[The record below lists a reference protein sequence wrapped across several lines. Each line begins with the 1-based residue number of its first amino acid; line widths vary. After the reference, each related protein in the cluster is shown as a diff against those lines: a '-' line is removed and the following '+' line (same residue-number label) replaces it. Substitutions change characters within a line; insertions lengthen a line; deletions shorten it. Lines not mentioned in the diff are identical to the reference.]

1 MICCL
6 QWSRQQTEGRLAR
19 YNSDLAIW
27 VKVDGQ
33 WPGTEAKNGSRVYV
47 FMFSNNRLAVYHM
60 LQCSCILGRISR
72 DLYSI
77 WWEQLCLSQKCIWV
91 FYIYFSDWD
100 DIRPSSALEV
110 ISEEEAVQIIAEPLL
125 PIQSSTLRDY
135 VDHSETLAKLVH
147 LGMCDVVCVVSLCQK
162 LCRSCNLC
170 FALTGYLVN
179 LKMGTV
185 TNGKKL
191 QNVI

>member
-1 MICCL
+1 M
-6 QWSRQQTEGRLAR
+6 SFTKG
-19 YNSDLAIW
+19 
-27 VKVDGQ
+27 
-33 WPGTEAKNGSRVYV
+33 
-47 FMFSNNRLAVYHM
+47 
-60 LQCSCILGRISR
+60 
-72 DLYSI
+72 
-77 WWEQLCLSQKCIWV
+77 IWV
-91 FYIYFSDWD
+91 FCICFSDWD
-100 DIRPSSALEV
+100 DIPPSSALEV

-147 LGMCDVVCVVSLCQK
+147 LGMCDFVCVLCLWQE

-170 FALTGYLVN
+170 FALTDYLVN

-191 QNVI
+191 QNVIQGKRTKGGDCVTSNAILLGNKAGWC